1 VSEMNVIWT
10 TVAVYM
16 GAMLAISAYARKYVK
31 TSADFLLAGRRL
43 GLGLTVGTLAATHY
57 GGGFHPGR
65 S

>member
-1 VSEMNVIWT
+1 MDAIWT
-10 TVAVYM
+10 TIAIYM
-16 GAMLAISAYARKYVK
+16 GAMLAISAYARKYIK

-43 GLGLTVGTLAATHY
+43 GLGLSVGTLAATHY